1 MKTTLFLAFVAL
13 LALIIVNR
21 QRVYLRDPLA
31 TVYQND
37 AQQSGVEVFI
47 NDSHDVLLERA
58 TALGDYY
65 VLVQHWN
72 QTPGTPM
79 ELKCIRWMACLA
91 DSDHAGIYPLVY
103 KAPARAKHPAPA
115 PQPQVSMTDR
125 EVSFVDGDGVK
136 MRVALR

>member
-1 MKTTLFLAFVAL
+1 MKTTLFLASAAL

-37 AQQSGVEVFI
+37 AKQSGVEVFI
-47 NDSHDVLLERA
+47 NDSYDVLLKRE
-58 TALGDYY
+58 TTLGDYY
-65 VLVQHWN
+65 ILVQHWN

-91 DSDHAGIYPLVY
+91 DSDHAGIYPLIY
-103 KAPARAKHPAPA
+103 KAPVHGKHVTPA
-115 PQPQVSMTDR
+115 QQVSMTDR
-125 EVSFVDGDGVK
+125 EVSFVDEAGVK
-136 MRVALR
+136 MRVTLR